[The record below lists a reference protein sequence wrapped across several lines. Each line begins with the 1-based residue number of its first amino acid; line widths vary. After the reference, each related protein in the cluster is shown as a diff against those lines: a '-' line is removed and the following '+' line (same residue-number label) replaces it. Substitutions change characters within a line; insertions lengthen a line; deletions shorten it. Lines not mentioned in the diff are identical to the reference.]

1 MRKLALPLLVL
12 VLASLASAQ
21 TTTANILSN
30 QGCVHI
36 DNCSVFLDNGD
47 HLAMQNSPMYPNH
60 YAYVADNSGVQVAYC
75 NSFSTY
81 ENTALPDGTAE
92 LHVICG
98 SITVDE
104 HWVGYHTRVGTR
116 YLVLGGTVSY

>member
-47 HLAMQNSPMYPNH
+47 HLAS
-60 YAYVADNSGVQVAYC
+60 
-75 NSFSTY
+75 
-81 ENTALPDGTAE
+81 
-92 LHVICG
+92 
-98 SITVDE
+98 
-104 HWVGYHTRVGTR
+104 
-116 YLVLGGTVSY
+116 

>member
-47 HLAMQNSPMYPNH
+47 HLASHAKLAHLPESLRLRCGQLRST
-60 YAYVADNSGVQVAYC
+60 SGILQQLLDLREHRPARRD
-75 NSFSTY
+75 SR
-81 ENTALPDGTAE
+81 TA
-92 LHVICG
+92 
-98 SITVDE
+98 
-104 HWVGYHTRVGTR
+104 R
-116 YLVLGGTVSY
+116 YLWINHSG